1 MKKMNR
7 KRELLVLGIIVLIF
21 SLYTLSPLL
30 DSLIA
35 GLILSYIAYPVF
47 SRVRRVFKGESV
59 SAFLTTVVLILPV
72 VLLLLYLT
80 YLVIIEFK
88 SLREV
93 IATQG
98 FSIGTLVTPLDGQT
112 FGGYSL
118 NQLNQLNQL
127 LPYISSLGAGTI
139 VAIKLIVFLIA
150 MYYGFVELSRLRER
164 HADKIK
170 MKMTENNAVHIF
182 LKSLDNTLS
191 GMLFGYVL
199 TSLIVAITAG
209 IAYSLVGIQNAFVLG
224 FLTGIFSL
232 LPVVGAW
239 VVYVPLGLLEIY
251 KGFVPEGIGIIIFG
265 VVFLNVILDV
275 YVRVKL
281 SKKVSDVH
289 PILIIIGFIAGTIQ
303 FGVFG
308 LIYGPLAVGLL
319 KGLFD
324 CARYYYSEADAE

>member
-1 MKKMNR
+1 MKKMER
-7 KRELLVLGIIVLIF
+7 GRELLVIGIIILFF

-30 DSLIA
+30 DSLVA
-35 GLILSYIAYPVF
+35 GLIVSYIAYPVF
-47 SRVRRVFKGESV
+47 SRVRKIFKRESI

-72 VLLLLYLT
+72 ILMVMYLA

-88 SLREV
+88 SVREV
-93 IATQG
+93 VTSQG
-98 FSIGTLVTPLDGQT
+98 FSISALVNPHAGQS

-118 NQLNQLNQL
+118 NQLNQL
-127 LPYISSLGAGTI
+127 LPHISSLSAGTV

-150 MYYGFVELSRLRER
+150 MYYGFIELSRWKEQ
-164 HADKIK
+164 HTDKIK
-170 MKMTENNAVHIF
+170 MKMAENRAVYIF
-182 LKSLDNTLS
+182 LKSLDTTLS
-191 GMLFGYVL
+191 GMLLGYVL
-199 TSLIVAITAG
+199 TSLIVAVMAG
-209 IAYSLVGIQNAFVLG
+209 IAYALVGIQNAFILG

-239 VVYVPLGLLEIY
+239 MVYVPLGLFEIY

-265 VVFLNVILDV
+265 IIFLNVVQDV
-275 YVRVKL
+275 YIRVKL

-289 PILIIIGFIAGTIQ
+289 PILIIIGFIAGPIK

-324 CARYYYSEADAE
+324 CARYYYSGEETVA